1 MAKKQKYSTKM
12 IIGAGKKLKVAD
24 IERAINTFGSEN
36 IRLLDDGRVVHVP
49 TYELSERVKEL
60 EAVIDRLGTIHS
72 EEYGSGE
79 TEYEDELNHLF
90 EKKTLFVK

>member
-1 MAKKQKYSTKM
+1 MAKIKEV
-12 IIGAGKKLKVAD
+12 KKLKVKD
-24 IERAINTFGSEN
+24 IERLIGVFGSEN
-36 IRLLDDGRVVHVP
+36 IEIVLESNGAIVHKATNFLLK
-49 TYELSERVKEL
+49 RVKEL

-90 EKKTLFVK
+90 EKKTLYVQGVK